1 MPDNISIQAMHHVMM
16 LEAIQVATNSQW
28 TRPIIDIKELCF
40 GLVPPITKETIT
52 QYKNY
57 NMIQTL
63 KVI

>member
-1 MPDNISIQAMHHVMM
+1 MM